1 MHLIYKFS
9 ALPSKSMKL
18 FVRSFLFVL
27 LVSTS
32 AFAQRAHP
40 AKPTETGGPLLPEQ
54 AAFDVQTYDVSITA
68 DPRTKWIK
76 GTTVMTAKVVNPTD
90 TIILHLDTPYKID
103 RVFGQGG
110 NRQVGLKYEHVDGK
124 IKITFPQAKKKGE
137 VFETLISY
145 SGTPRVAP
153 NPPWVGGFIWTKTP
167 GGADWISIALQND
180 GADLLFPVKD
190 HPSDK
195 PESAT
200 MRITVPDPLVAVGP
214 GVLEDTLKNADG
226 TSTYIWKITNPIPNY
241 SILFDAAP
249 YRVIKD
255 SVKSITG
262 EMIPIEF
269 YILPES
275 YEKGPKL
282 IEETKKYNAFYEKY
296 LGPYPWRSHKLGIV
310 ETPHLGMEHMT
321 HLAYGNKFQYHPE
334 HGFDWLQ
341 LHEFGHEWWANLVTA
356 RDWNDFWIHE
366 GFQSFMDTL
375 YLEHLGKKD
384 AYFEAMKQ
392 RAKAT
397 RNMQPVAPRGAKF
410 SYEVYLQGPDYV
422 RSDGDIY
429 GKGAVVLHTL
439 RYLIGDDAFF
449 RSLRRMA
456 YPKKEMER
464 YTDGRQQ
471 RLTDT
476 DEFLRIAEQESKMQL
491 DWFFEMYLR
500 QPKLPRLEVMSI
512 ATRNL
517 KSISLSWET
526 PSNTP
531 FPMPVEVQIDGK
543 IQRVEMRNGRGTV
556 SYAGAEPVIDPNG
569 WVLKAQ

>member
-1 MHLIYKFS
+1 MLRNLS
-9 ALPSKSMKL
+9 V
-18 FVRSFLFVL
+18 FVISVL
-27 LVSTS
+27 LTVS
-32 AFAQRAHP
+32 AFGQREVGVRP
-40 AKPTETGGPLLPEQ
+40 SETGGPLKPEQ

-68 DPRTKWIK
+68 DPKTKSIK
-76 GTTVMTAKVVNPTD
+76 GTTVMTAKVVNPTSVIVLD
-90 TIILHLDTPYKID
+90 LDTPYTVE

-110 NRQVGLKYEHVDGK
+110 DRQVALKYEREGGK
-124 IKITFPQAKKKGE
+124 IRIHFPAIKKKGE

-145 SGTPRVAP
+145 NGTPRIAP

-167 GGADWISIALQND
+167 SGADWISIAMQND
-180 GADLLFPVKD
+180 GADILFPVKD

-195 PESAT
+195 PETTT
-200 MRITVPDPLVAVGP
+200 MRVTVPDPLVAVGP
-214 GVLEDTLKNADG
+214 GKLQDTIKNTDG
-226 TSTYIWKITNPIPNY
+226 TSTYVWRMTNPIPNY

-275 YEKGPKL
+275 FENGPKL

-296 LGPYPWRSHKLGIV
+296 LGPFPWRSQKLGIV
-310 ETPHLGMEHMT
+310 ETPHLGMEHST
-321 HLAYGNKFQYHPE
+321 HLAYGNKFRYSGE

-366 GFQSFMDTL
+366 GFQSFMDSL

-384 AYFEAMKQ
+384 AYFAAMKG
-392 RAKAT
+392 RAKGT
-397 RNMQPVAPRGAKF
+397 RNKQPVAPRGEKF
-410 SYEVYLQGPDYV
+410 AYEVYLQAPDYIK
-422 RSDGDIY
+422 SDGDIY

-449 RSLRRMA
+449 RALRRMA
-456 YPKKEMER
+456 YPTKAMES

-476 DEFLRIAEQESKMQL
+476 DEFLRIAEAESKMKL
-491 DWFFEMYLR
+491 DWFFELYLR
-500 QPKLPRLEVMSI
+500 QPELPTLVVNKTDTQLEF
-512 ATRNL
+512 
-517 KSISLSWET
+517 SWTT
-526 PSNTP
+526 PKNMR
-531 FPMPVEVQIDGK
+531 FPMPIDVK
-543 IQRVEMRNGRGTV
+543 IGNETRRVEMKNGKGTLKLQP
-556 SYAGAEPVIDPNG
+556 GQEPEIDPNG
-569 WVLKAQ
+569 WVLKTQ

>member
-1 MHLIYKFS
+1 M
-9 ALPSKSMKL
+9 MQ
-18 FVRSFLFVL
+18 FVRPILFVL
-27 LVSTS
+27 VVS
-32 AFAQRAHP
+32 AGVFAQRTHP

-54 AAFDVQTYDVSITA
+54 AAFDVQTYDVSIMA

-90 TIILHLDTPYKID
+90 TIILHLDTPYKVD
-103 RVFGQGG
+103 RVLSQAG
-110 NRQVGLKYEHVDGK
+110 NRQVDLKYVHVDGK
-124 IKITFPQAKKKGE
+124 IRITFPEHKRRNE

-153 NPPWVGGFIWTKTP
+153 NPPWVGGFMWAKTP
-167 GGADWISIALQND
+167 GGSDWISIALQND

-214 GVLEDTLKNADG
+214 GVLDDTLKNADG
-226 TSTYIWKITNPIPNY
+226 TSTYIWKMTNPIPNY

-275 YEKGPKL
+275 FEKGPKL

-384 AYFEAMKQ
+384 AYFTAMKG

-410 SYEVYLQGPDYV
+410 SYEVYLQGPDFV

-449 RSLRRMA
+449 RALRRMA
-456 YPKKEMER
+456 YPRKEMES

-476 DEFLRIAEQESKMQL
+476 DEFLRIAEQESKMDL
-491 DWFFEMYLR
+491 DWFFELYLR
-500 QPKLPRLEVMSI
+500 QPKLPKLIVETAGS
-512 ATRNL
+512 TTNL
-517 KSISLSWET
+517 RWET
-526 PSNTP
+526 PNNMP
-531 FPMPVEVQIDGK
+531 FPMPIDVEVDSK
-543 IQRVEMRNGRGTV
+543 TQRVEMRNGRGSVVGTN
-556 SYAGAEPVIDPNG
+556 PVIDPNG